1 MNAEEKIAY
10 LEEALLQALE
20 ELRQTRDQ
28 LQAALKE
35 LSQDK
40 EQLKQS
46 TEKLRKAEERIGE
59 LEKLKTPP
67 PAFVKENKKK
77 PKESEKKPRK
87 KREARQNRGRAR
99 SATPTETV
107 EHRVVNCPDCHLRLG
122 GISLSRLREVI
133 EIPPP
138 PSVVVRE
145 HQIYKGWCSNCQ
157 KWHETPVDLREEV
170 LGQGRIG
177 VRLASLIA
185 TLRTVMRLP
194 IRQIQLYL
202 ETMHQVKVSVGEIV
216 ELLHRI
222 ASHIQPLVDGIKAQV
237 QKSPASQADETTWR
251 EDGINGYVWSVS
263 TPTLRYY
270 EYHHSRAGKVVKSL
284 IGEEYQGVL
293 GSDFYAGYNVH
304 QGLHQRCWVHFLGD
318 MHDLKKLYPNDEG
331 LLAWVK
337 GVRTIYDEAVAWAA
351 QARDDPGLSPS
362 QQSQARKAQQHIY
375 EQRLLDLCRPYLRVD
390 VPQRVLCERVERFLP
405 ELFVFVAI
413 PGVPSHNNL
422 AERSIRP
429 LVIARK
435 ISGGTRSPK
444 GSQTRMTLT
453 SLFATWMAQ
462 QLNPFQQCLLALTSI
477 FTPSHELPSVESSRG
492 HCGRS
497 QIVAGGRNLI
507 GPSSPPPDCPFPNVP
522 QLRQGPPGQRD
533 CPCSRI

>member
-10 LEEALLQALE
+10 LEEALSKALAKIQGLE
-20 ELRQTRDQ
+20 ERWQESQ
-28 LQAALKE
+28 EELQRARE
-35 LSQDK
+35 
-40 EQLKQS
+40 ELKQS
-46 TEKLRKAEERIGE
+46 QGQLQKAQARIAE
-59 LEKLKTPP
+59 LEALKTPP

-77 PKESEKKPRK
+77 PEAGEKKPRK
-87 KREARQNRGRAR
+87 KREARHNRGRAR

-107 EHRVVNCPDCHLRLG
+107 EHRVVNCPDCHLCLG
-122 GISLSRLREVI
+122 GITLARLRETI
-133 EIPPP
+133 DIPPP
-138 PSVVVRE
+138 PPVIVKE
-145 HQIYKGWCSNCQ
+145 HRIYKGWCSNCQ
-157 KWHETPVDLREEV
+157 KWHETPVDLHEEV

-194 IRQIQLYL
+194 ILQIQLYL
-202 ETMHQVKVSVGEIV
+202 ETMHQVKVSSGEIV

-222 ASHIQPLVDGIKAQV
+222 ASHVQPLADGIKAQI

-263 TPTLRYY
+263 TPSLRYY
-270 EYHHSRAGKVVKSL
+270 EYHHSRAGEVVKSL

-304 QGLHQRCWVHFLGD
+304 QGVHQRCWVHMLGD
-318 MHDLKKLYPNDEG
+318 IHDLKKHHPHDEA
-331 LLAWVK
+331 LLAWAK

-351 QARDDPGLSPS
+351 HGPDPGLSPAK
-362 QQSQARKAQQHIY
+362 QSQARAVQQHLY
-375 EQRLLDLCRPYLRVD
+375 EQRLMDLCRPYLRTD

-444 GSQTRMTLT
+444 GSQTRMTLA
-453 SLFATWMAQ
+453 SLFATWIAQ
-462 QLNPFQQCLLALTSI
+462 QLNPFQQCLLALTST
-477 FTPSHELPSVESSRG
+477 FSPKPQSPSV
-492 HCGRS
+492 
-497 QIVAGGRNLI
+497 
-507 GPSSPPPDCPFPNVP
+507 
-522 QLRQGPPGQRD
+522 
-533 CPCSRI
+533 